1 MYLDLAWRSY
11 GECKSENYLSG
22 DKSTQS
28 KDISGVRPSQNGEKF
43 NWWRFR
49 LKIRFNYLSTECP
62 SLSSFLSTCISSFL
76 WMISY
81 TVRLFFKTENTI
93 KTRKSSWLQHFF
105 LQNLLNFEI
114 WVRFQNIRNHLPKY
128 LKTIIMKEFNHPN
141 LVLINRFFEAY
152 SLRSISV
159 IKEVLH
165 SQVKWNVPGRHPL
178 SGTKS
183 GMEEIIEYMDQL
195 AEFNFMSEGI
205 VLGFSDD
212 HIIDCHR
219 IWNNQGKNP
228 TINTML
234 CILWKI
240 QDGKI
245 REIFSFPQ
253 DQYEIDHFFNSQ
265 LES

>member
-1 MYLDLAWRSY
+1 
-11 GECKSENYLSG
+11 
-22 DKSTQS
+22 
-28 KDISGVRPSQNGEKF
+28 
-43 NWWRFR
+43 
-49 LKIRFNYLSTECP
+49 
-62 SLSSFLSTCISSFL
+62 
-76 WMISY
+76 
-81 TVRLFFKTENTI
+81 
-93 KTRKSSWLQHFF
+93 
-105 LQNLLNFEI
+105 
-114 WVRFQNIRNHLPKY
+114 
-128 LKTIIMKEFNHPN
+128 MKEFNHPN

-183 GMEEIIEYMDQL
+183 GMEEIIGYMDQL